1 MEPIAIIGIGCRFP
15 GNVNSSEDLWNLL
28 KEGKDVIDDIPSE
41 RFGNIESLYDPK
53 PGAPG
58 KIITR
63 QGGYLA
69 NIDLFDPSFFD
80 IAPKEAAYIDPQ
92 QRLLLEVGW
101 EALEDANV
109 VIEAEQKA
117 HTGVFVGVWTSDYE
131 TYMYH
136 TGVPI
141 NLYMTTG
148 GSRYA
153 AAGRLSYALD
163 ARGPSLTIDT
173 ACSSSLVALH
183 LACQSIRAGE
193 CSLALV
199 GGANLILQ
207 PHITLGYS
215 RSKMLSPE
223 SRCKFGDER
232 ADGYV
237 RSEGVAVVLLK
248 RLSQALADH
257 NSIYAVIQGSAVN
270 NDGQGS
276 GSLVAPSI
284 DGQIALLRE
293 AYRVAG
299 ISPGQV
305 HYVEAHGTGTKAGDL
320 AELKALGAVLR
331 EGRELQQLC
340 HIGSIK
346 TNLGHT
352 EAASGLAGLIKVA
365 LCLKHRAFPPSL
377 HMHTPSARIPWQ
389 ELPLTIQQTFETIA
403 PNDENLY
410 AAVNSFGITGTNAHV
425 ILRNAPVTC
434 VNTPASSQGSGPHAA
449 LLPLSAHST
458 SALRALASRYQ
469 ELLCSPTN
477 EGPLSW
483 HDICIAASRGRKHM
497 KHRMALLAHS
507 KQEMLTKLHA
517 FLADPTSQNGACGQT
532 ISSLQPVFVCGRG
545 HPQWIARGRE
555 LLAQE
560 PVFREVFLQCEE
572 CFRQHTTGSLLARL
586 AAEQGDSQCFESG
599 LARGMIFALQ
609 VASLALWRS
618 WGITSEQIIG
628 QDIGEVAAAYATGE
642 IGLEEALYWAFTA
655 ERNTLTPYRTSN
667 MWVAVADRSEHVL
680 ATQHSPSF
688 SPILRTVGL
697 TSRYA
702 STAAA
707 LIDAPF
713 EEHLSR
719 SKQSALLTEMIQTY
733 IDAGSTLFI
742 EVGPRSDLS
751 KTIRCSLEEHRKVG
765 TVLSWFPT
773 EEDQHTATLRLLR
786 SWYLLGGSIAWKQFY
801 HQTKEWVHLPR
812 YPWQRERFWLE
823 AKLSSED

>member
-58 KIITR
+58 KIIAR

-215 RSKMLSPE
+215 RSKILSPE

-248 RLSQALADH
+248 RLSQALAEH

-305 HYVEAHGTGTKAGDL
+305 YYVEAHGTGTKAGDHT
-320 AELKALGAVLR
+320 ELKALGAVLR
-331 EGRELQQLC
+331 EGREPQQPC
-340 HIGSIK
+340 RIGSIK

-389 ELPLTIQQTFETIA
+389 ELPLTMQQTFEAIV
-403 PNDENLY
+403 PNDEDLY

-425 ILRNAPVTC
+425 ILRNAPATRVS
-434 VNTPASSQGSGPHAA
+434 TPAPAQESDPHAA
-449 LLPLSAHST
+449 LLPLSVHSA

-469 ELLCSPTN
+469 ELLYSLTD
-477 EGPLSW
+477 EAPLSW
-483 HDICIAASRGRKHM
+483 YDICIA
-497 KHRMALLAHS
+497 
-507 KQEMLTKLHA
+507 
-517 FLADPTSQNGACGQT
+517 
-532 ISSLQPVFVCGRG
+532 
-545 HPQWIARGRE
+545 
-555 LLAQE
+555 
-560 PVFREVFLQCEE
+560 
-572 CFRQHTTGSLLARL
+572 
-586 AAEQGDSQCFESG
+586 
-599 LARGMIFALQ
+599 
-609 VASLALWRS
+609 
-618 WGITSEQIIG
+618 
-628 QDIGEVAAAYATGE
+628 
-642 IGLEEALYWAFTA
+642 
-655 ERNTLTPYRTSN
+655 
-667 MWVAVADRSEHVL
+667 
-680 ATQHSPSF
+680 
-688 SPILRTVGL
+688 
-697 TSRYA
+697 
-702 STAAA
+702 
-707 LIDAPF
+707 
-713 EEHLSR
+713 
-719 SKQSALLTEMIQTY
+719 
-733 IDAGSTLFI
+733 
-742 EVGPRSDLS
+742 
-751 KTIRCSLEEHRKVG
+751 
-765 TVLSWFPT
+765 
-773 EEDQHTATLRLLR
+773 
-786 SWYLLGGSIAWKQFY
+786 
-801 HQTKEWVHLPR
+801 
-812 YPWQRERFWLE
+812 
-823 AKLSSED
+823 